1 MVVMTMLLALVPVG
15 CLVKQVNPGP
25 KLDVHARWVLL
36 PVQNHGETPQAG
48 ERMEAI
54 LGTLLRARC
63 GVDLRTY
70 PTPKEDNGLPELDDR
85 RRYDA
90 ALAWARQEGFA
101 YGVTGSVEEW
111 RYRNGLDGEPA
122 VGVTVQIVDLGTDRV
137 VWSASG
143 SRSGWGRDTVS
154 GTAQKLL
161 ASLLESLNP

>member
-1 MVVMTMLLALVPVG
+1 MLLALAHAG
-15 CLVKQVNPGP
+15 CLVKQVTPGP
-25 KLDVHARWVLL
+25 KLDARARWVLL
-36 PVQNHGETPQAG
+36 PVLNHGETPQAG

-54 LGTLLRARC
+54 LGTLMRGRC
-63 GVDLRTY
+63 GVDLRVY

-90 ALAWARQEGFA
+90 AVAWARAQGFA

-122 VGVTVQIVDLGTDRV
+122 VGVTVQIVDIGSDRV
-137 VWSASG
+137 LWSASG

-161 ASLLESLNP
+161 WSLLEDLKL